1 MTVIGVSQWS
11 ATSNSQGSFCRGMT
25 VGALSAFFVPK
36 STPCIKKERGL
47 QHMKKINLAVVGA
60 TGMVGR
66 TFLKVLEERQ
76 LPIENF
82 YVMASSRSAGSKLTF
97 NGKEY
102 TVEELTEH
110 SFDKPIDIALF
121 SAGGG
126 TSEKF
131 APIAAAHGCIVIDNS
146 SQWRMDPEVP
156 LVVPEVNPEDIA
168 WHKNIIANPNCSTIQ
183 AMVALKPLDDK
194 YKIKRVVY
202 STYQAV
208 SGAGLAGWKD
218 LENGLKGEAPKKFP
232 HPIANN
238 CLPHIDSFLE
248 NGYTKEEMKMVNETR
263 KILHN
268 DHMRVTATT
277 VRVPVFDCHSESIN
291 IEFEKPFEMEELL
304 ETLKQA
310 PGVILQNNSAENEY
324 PLAVDAA
331 GRDEVFVGRVRRD
344 ESVESGV
351 NLWVV
356 ADNIRK
362 GAATNA
368 VQIAEEIV
376 KQMR

>member
-1 MTVIGVSQWS
+1 
-11 ATSNSQGSFCRGMT
+11 
-25 VGALSAFFVPK
+25 
-36 STPCIKKERGL
+36 
-47 QHMKKINLAVVGA
+47 MKKVNLAVVGA

-82 YVMASSRSAGSKLTF
+82 YVMAAARSAGPTLTF

-102 TVEELTEH
+102 VVEELTEH

-121 SAGGG
+121 SAGGS
-126 TSEKF
+126 TSAKF
-131 APIAAAHGCIVIDNS
+131 APIAAEHGCIVIDNS
-146 SQWRMDPEVP
+146 AQWRMDPEVP
-156 LVVPEVNPEDIA
+156 LVVPEVNPEDIE
-168 WHKNIIANPNCSTIQ
+168 WNKGIIANPNCSTIQ

-208 SGAGLAGWKD
+208 SGAGVAGWKD

-238 CLPHIDSFLE
+238 CLPHIDVFMD
-248 NGYTKEEMKMVNETR
+248 NRYTKEEMKMIWETR
-263 KILHN
+263 KILHH
-268 DHMRVTATT
+268 DDLKVTATT
-277 VRVPVFDCHSESIN
+277 VRVPVFDSHSESIN
-291 IEFEKPFEMEELL
+291 VEFENPFELDELI
-304 ETLKQA
+304 EVLKNA
-310 PGVILQNNSAENEY
+310 PGVVVEDDPENNVY
-324 PLAVDAA
+324 PLAINAA
-331 GRDEVFVGRVRRD
+331 GHDEVYVGRIRRD
-344 ESVESGV
+344 ESVENGV

-368 VQIAEEIV
+368 VQIAQEIIA
-376 KQMR
+376 KMQ